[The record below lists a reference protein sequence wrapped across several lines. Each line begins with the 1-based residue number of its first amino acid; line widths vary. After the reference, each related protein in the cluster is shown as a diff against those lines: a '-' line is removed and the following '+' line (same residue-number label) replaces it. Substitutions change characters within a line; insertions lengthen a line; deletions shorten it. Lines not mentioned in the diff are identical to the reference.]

1 MSPHLRLAFA
11 ISPAFGIA
19 LCFALCATARSD
31 VVAVVSAK
39 SAITALNKS
48 QVADIFLGK
57 VTSYPGGGAATPI
70 DQEGRLIRAQ
80 FYAMLVDQSPA
91 QIKAYW
97 SKIIFTGR
105 GRPPQEVADSAEMK
119 KILAVYPGAVGY
131 IDSHDVDASVR
142 VLF

>member
-1 MSPHLRLAFA
+1 MSPHLRLALTF
-11 ISPAFGIA
+11 SSA
-19 LCFALCATARSD
+19 LGVALGFALCATARSD

-39 SAITALNKS
+39 SAITVLNKS

-57 VTSYPGGGAATPI
+57 VTSFPGGGLATPI
-70 DQEGRLIRAQ
+70 DQEGRLIREQ

-105 GRPPQEVADSAEMK
+105 GRPPQEVADSVEMK
-119 KILAVYPGAVGY
+119 KILAVNPGAIGY
-131 IDSHDVDASVR
+131 LDTHDVDASVR

>member
-1 MSPHLRLAFA
+1 MSPHIRPAPGICSALGVA
-11 ISPAFGIA
+11 IAFG
-19 LCFALCATARSD
+19 LCATARSD

-39 SAITALNKS
+39 STITVLNKS
-48 QVADIFLGK
+48 QAADIFLGK
-57 VTSYPGGGAATPI
+57 VTRFPGGSAATPI
-70 DQEGRLIRAQ
+70 DQEGRLIREQ

-105 GRPPQEVADSAEMK
+105 GRPPQEVADSVEMK
-119 KILAVYPGAVGY
+119 KMLAVNPGAIGY
-131 IDSHDVDASVR
+131 LDSHDVDATVR